1 MPGPINLLYEDAPEG
16 VKRNPYKVPNPKDL
30 QQLARKVAQGEKLR
44 GAVDIVFCSDEKVRA
59 LNKAYRKL
67 DKVTDVLSFEW
78 HEEDFAGEIFI
89 ATAQTER
96 QAPRFNNNYPNEL
109 RRVVVH
115 GMLHLCG
122 YDHLKTGERNIM
134 RAREDFYLGTVAAGE
149 TSGRKKTSSGR
160 TAAKKPVAKA
170 TAPRVGKTRKTAS
183 ATPGKSSPK
192 TTSTPRQ
199 ARIVAAVRPPKSA

>member
-1 MPGPINLLYEDAPEG
+1 MAVSRITLHYEDAPEG
-16 VKRNPYKVPNPKDL
+16 AKKNPYKVPNPKDL
-30 QQLARKVAQGEKLR
+30 LEVARRVAQGEKLK
-44 GAVDIVFCSDEKVRA
+44 GGVDIVFCSDEKVRE

-96 QAPRFNNNYPNEL
+96 QAPRFKNNYSNEL

-122 YDHLKTGERNIM
+122 YDHLKTGERTVM
-134 RAREDFYLGTVAAGE
+134 RAKEDFYLKTPVKP
-149 TSGRKKTSSGR
+149 RKKLVTGL
-160 TAAKKPVAKA
+160 KPAEK
-170 TAPRVGKTRKTAS
+170 RL
-183 ATPGKSSPK
+183 KSK
-192 TTSTPRQ
+192 
-199 ARIVAAVRPPKSA
+199 